1 MTKTAKNQGTSNP
14 VHVDAAN
21 VMHGTMQV
29 RRINI
34 KHLKEQEVNA
44 QKMPQHQFDALVRN
58 IKNDGELQSLP
69 LVHQPDGPD
78 GEIRIISGHHRVRAA
93 YKAGLTEVPCI
104 VETRPLTQ
112 AQIRARQLA
121 HNQIHGT
128 SDPEIVAQLLDE
140 IDDVVELTSTGFT
153 DQELEELT
161 QNSVHNVDTLSTDLG
176 VLPTPTLDTLIVQVT
191 PDTKKALETL
201 QEQVFHATVDP
212 HEALS
217 NSIKTLKDAGLLD
230 GNPTIAPVTQES
242 YDAITQTLLEIS
254 KQAEIKNF
262 GTALALCVAAAVEKY
277 GINLNENSDKST
289 NKGETD

>member
-1 MTKTAKNQGTSNP
+1 MPKTAKTQGTSNS
-14 VHVDAAN
+14 VRVDAAN

-29 RRINI
+29 RRISI

-44 QKMPQHQFDALVRN
+44 QKMPQHQFDSLVRN

-69 LVHQPDGPD
+69 LVHQPDGPN
-78 GEIRIISGHHRVRAA
+78 GEIRIISGHPRVRAA

-104 VETRPLTQ
+104 VETRSLTQ

-121 HNQIHGT
+121 HNQIHGE
-128 SDPEIVAQLLDE
+128 SDPKLVAQLLEE
-140 IDDVVELTSTGFT
+140 IDEVVELTSTGFT
-153 DQELEELT
+153 DTELEELT
-161 QNSVHNVDTLSTDLG
+161 NNSVHNVDTLSTDLG

-191 PDTKKALETL
+191 PETQKALETL
-201 QEQVFHATVDP
+201 QEQVFHATFDP

-230 GNPTIAPVTQES
+230 GNTTLAPVTQES
-242 YDAITQTLLEIS
+242 YDAITATLLEIS

-277 GINLNENSDKST
+277 GIDLNENSDKST
-289 NKGETD
+289 KKGETK

>member
-1 MTKTAKNQGTSNP
+1 MPKTAKTQGTSNS

-44 QKMPQHQFDALVRN
+44 QKMPKHQFDALVRN
-58 IKNDGELQSLP
+58 IKADGELQSLP
-69 LVHQPDGPD
+69 LVHQPDGPN

-121 HNQIHGT
+121 HNQIHGE
-128 SDPEIVAQLLDE
+128 SDPELLAQLLEE
-140 IDDVVELTSTGFT
+140 IDDVIELTATGFT
-153 DQELEELT
+153 DTELEELT
-161 QNSVHNVDTLSTDLG
+161 NNSVHNVDTLSTDLG
-176 VLPTPTLDTLIVQVT
+176 VLPAPTLDTLIVQVT

-230 GNPTIAPVTQES
+230 GKTTIAPVTQES
-242 YDAITQTLLEIS
+242 YDAITATLLEIS
-254 KQAEIKNF
+254 KQAEVKNF

>member
-1 MTKTAKNQGTSNP
+1 
-14 VHVDAAN
+14 
-21 VMHGTMQV
+21 MQV

-69 LVHQPDGPD
+69 LVHQPDGPN

-121 HNQIHGT
+121 HNQIHGE
-128 SDPEIVAQLLDE
+128 SDPEILAQLLDE

-153 DQELEELT
+153 DTELEELT

-230 GNPTIAPVTQES
+230 GKPTIAPVTQES
-242 YDAITQTLLEIS
+242 YDAITATLLEIS
-254 KQAEIKNF
+254 KQVQIKHF
-262 GTALALCVAAAVEKY
+262 GTALALCAAAAVEKY
-277 GINLNENSDKST
+277 GIDLTKNSENPGENE
-289 NKGETD
+289 ETK

>member
-1 MTKTAKNQGTSNP
+1 MPKTAKTQGTSNS

-44 QKMPQHQFDALVRN
+44 QKMSQHQFDALVRN
-58 IKNDGELQSLP
+58 IKADGELQSLP
-69 LVHQPDGPD
+69 LVHQPDGPE

-93 YKAGLTEVPCI
+93 YEAGLTEVPCI
-104 VETRPLTQ
+104 VETAPLTPS
-112 AQIRARQLA
+112 QIRARQLA

-128 SDPEIVAQLLDE
+128 SDPEILAQLLDE

-153 DQELEELT
+153 DSELEELT
-161 QNSVHNVDTLSTDLG
+161 QNTVHNADTLSTDLG

-191 PDTKKALETL
+191 PDTQKALETL
-201 QEQVFHATVDP
+201 QEQVFHATIDP
-212 HEALS
+212 NEALS

-230 GNPTIAPVTQES
+230 GKPTIAPVTQES
-242 YDAITQTLLEIS
+242 YDAITATLLEIS

-262 GTALALCVAAAVEKY
+262 GTALALCAAAAVEKY
-277 GINLNENSDKST
+277 GIDLNENSDKSM

>member
-1 MTKTAKNQGTSNP
+1 MPKTAENQGTSNP
-14 VHVDAAN
+14 VRVDSAN

-69 LVHQPDGPD
+69 LVHQPDGPN

-128 SDPEIVAQLLDE
+128 SDPEIVAQILEE
-140 IDDVVELTSTGFT
+140 IDDVIELTATGFT
-153 DQELEELT
+153 DTELEELT
-161 QNSVHNVDTLSTDLG
+161 NNTVHNVDTLSTDLG
-176 VLPTPTLDTLIVQVT
+176 LLPTPTLDTLIVQVT
-191 PDTKKALETL
+191 PDTQKALETL
-201 QEQVFHATVDP
+201 QEQVFHATFDH

-277 GINLNENSDKST
+277 GINLNENSENT
-289 NKGETD
+289 RNQGEH

>member
-1 MTKTAKNQGTSNP
+1 MTKTAENQGTSNP
-14 VHVDAAN
+14 VRVDAAN
-21 VMHGTMQV
+21 VMHGTKEV
-29 RRINI
+29 RRISI
-34 KHLKEQEVNA
+34 KHLKEQELNA
-44 QKMPQHQFDALVRN
+44 QEMPKHQFDALVRN
-58 IKNDGELQSLP
+58 IKNDGELQSLVY
-69 LVHQPDGPD
+69 VHQPDGPN

-104 VETRPLTQ
+104 VETAPLTT

-121 HNQIHGT
+121 HNQIHGE
-128 SDPEIVAQLLDE
+128 SDPKLVAQILEE
-140 IDDVVELTSTGFT
+140 IDDVIELTATGFT
-153 DQELEELT
+153 DTELEELT
-161 QNSVHNVDTLSTDLG
+161 NNTVHNVDTLSTDLG

-191 PDTKKALETL
+191 PDTQKALETL
-201 QEQVFHATVDP
+201 QEQVFHTTVDP

-230 GNPTIAPVTQES
+230 GNTTIAPVSQES
-242 YDAITQTLLEIS
+242 YDSITQTLLEIS

-277 GINLNENSDKST
+277 GIDLNENSDKST

>member
-1 MTKTAKNQGTSNP
+1 MPKTAKTQGTPNP
-14 VHVDAAN
+14 VHVDVAN
-21 VMHGTMQV
+21 VMHGTKEV

-34 KHLKEQEVNA
+34 KHLKEQELNA
-44 QKMPQHQFDALVRN
+44 QEMPKHQFDALVRN
-58 IKNDGELQSLP
+58 IKNDGELQSLVY
-69 LVHQPDGPD
+69 VHQPDGPN

-104 VETRPLTQ
+104 VETAPLTQ

-128 SDPEIVAQLLDE
+128 SDPKLLAQLLEE
-140 IDDVVELTSTGFT
+140 IDDVIELTSTGFT
-153 DQELEELT
+153 DTELEELT
-161 QNSVHNVDTLSTDLG
+161 NNSVHNVDTLSTDIG
-176 VLPTPTLDTLIVQVT
+176 VLPSPTLDTLIVQVT

-230 GNPTIAPVTQES
+230 GNPTIAPVSQES
-242 YDAITQTLLEIS
+242 YDAITATLLEIS

-289 NKGETD
+289 DKGETK

>member
-1 MTKTAKNQGTSNP
+1 MPKTAKTQGTSNP
-14 VHVDAAN
+14 VRVDSAN

-58 IKNDGELQSLP
+58 IKADGELQSLP
-69 LVHQPDGPD
+69 LVHQPGGPE

-104 VETRPLTQ
+104 VETAPLTQ

-121 HNQIHGT
+121 HNQIHGE
-128 SDPEIVAQLLDE
+128 SDPELLAQLLDE

-161 QNSVHNVDTLSTDLG
+161 NNTVHNVDTLSTDLG
-176 VLPTPTLDTLIVQVT
+176 VLPSPTLDTLIVQVT
-191 PDTKKALETL
+191 PDTQKALETL

-230 GNPTIAPVTQES
+230 GKPTIAPVTQES

-262 GTALALCVAAAVEKY
+262 GTALALCAAAAVEKY
-277 GINLNENSDKST
+277 GINLNET
-289 NKGETD
+289 GENTRNQGEN

>member
-1 MTKTAKNQGTSNP
+1 MPKTAKTQGTSNP
-14 VHVDAAN
+14 VRVDSAN

-58 IKNDGELQSLP
+58 IKADGELQSLP
-69 LVHQPDGPD
+69 LVHQPGGPE

-104 VETRPLTQ
+104 VETAPLTQ

-121 HNQIHGT
+121 HNKIHGE
-128 SDPEIVAQLLDE
+128 SDPELLAQLLDE

-161 QNSVHNVDTLSTDLG
+161 NNTVHNVDTLSTDLG
-176 VLPTPTLDTLIVQVT
+176 VLPSPTLDTLIVQVT
-191 PDTKKALETL
+191 PDTQKALETL

-230 GNPTIAPVTQES
+230 GKPTIAPVTQES

-262 GTALALCVAAAVEKY
+262 GTALALCAAAAVEKY
-277 GINLNENSDKST
+277 GINLNET
-289 NKGETD
+289 GENTRNQGEN

>member
-1 MTKTAKNQGTSNP
+1 MPKTAKTQGTSNP

-44 QKMPQHQFDALVRN
+44 QQMPQHQFDALVRN
-58 IKNDGELQSLP
+58 ITADGELQSLP
-69 LVHQPDGPD
+69 LVHQPDGPE

-93 YKAGLTEVPCI
+93 YQAGLTEVPCI
-104 VETRPLTQ
+104 VETAPLTPS
-112 AQIRARQLA
+112 QIRARQLA

-128 SDPEIVAQLLDE
+128 SDPEILAQLLDE

-153 DQELEELT
+153 DLELEELT
-161 QNSVHNVDTLSTDLG
+161 QNSVHSVETLSTDLG

-217 NSIKTLKDAGLLD
+217 NSIKTIKDAGLLD

-242 YDAITQTLLEIS
+242 YDVITGTLLEIS
-254 KQAEIKNF
+254 KQAQVKNF
-262 GTALALCVAAAVEKY
+262 GTALALCAAAAVEKY
-277 GINLNENSDKST
+277 GIDLTKNSENTGENEET
-289 NKGETD
+289 N

>member
-1 MTKTAKNQGTSNP
+1 MPKTAKTQGTSNP
-14 VHVDAAN
+14 VRVDSAN
-21 VMHGTMQV
+21 VMHGTKEV

-34 KHLKEQEVNA
+34 KHLKEQELNA
-44 QKMPQHQFDALVRN
+44 QEMPKHQFDALVRN
-58 IKNDGELQSLP
+58 IKNDGELQSLVY
-69 LVHQPDGPD
+69 VHQPDGPD

-104 VETRPLTQ
+104 VETAPLTT

-121 HNQIHGT
+121 HNQIHGE
-128 SDPEIVAQLLDE
+128 SDPKLLAQILEE
-140 IDDVVELTSTGFT
+140 IDDVIELTATGFT
-153 DQELEELT
+153 DTELEELT
-161 QNSVHNVDTLSTDLG
+161 NNTVHNVDTLSTDLG

-212 HEALS
+212 NEALS

-230 GNPTIAPVTQES
+230 GNPTIAPVSQES
-242 YDAITQTLLEIS
+242 YDVITQTLLEIS
-254 KQAEIKNF
+254 KQVQVKNF
-262 GTALALCVAAAVEKY
+262 GTALAICAAAAVEKY

>member
-1 MTKTAKNQGTSNP
+1 MPKTAKTQGTSNS
-14 VHVDAAN
+14 VHVDEAN

-44 QKMPQHQFDALVRN
+44 QKMPKHQFDALVRN

-69 LVHQPDGPD
+69 LVHQPDGPN

-121 HNQIHGT
+121 HNQIHVESG
-128 SDPEIVAQLLDE
+128 PEIVAQLLDE

-153 DQELEELT
+153 DTELEELT
-161 QNSVHNVDTLSTDLG
+161 NNTVHNVDTLSTDLG

-191 PDTKKALETL
+191 PDTQKALETL

-230 GNPTIAPVTQES
+230 GKPTIAPVSQES
-242 YDAITQTLLEIS
+242 YDTITTVLLEVS

-277 GINLNENSDKST
+277 GINLNETGENT
-289 NKGETD
+289 RNQGETD

>member
-1 MTKTAKNQGTSNP
+1 MPKTAKIQGTSNP
-14 VHVDAAN
+14 VHVDTAN

-44 QKMPQHQFDALVRN
+44 QKMPAHQFDALVRN
-58 IKNDGELQSLP
+58 IKADGELQSLP
-69 LVHQPDGPD
+69 LVHQPAGPE

-93 YKAGLTEVPCI
+93 YRAGLTEVPCI
-104 VETRPLTQ
+104 VETAPLTPS
-112 AQIRARQLA
+112 QIRARQLA

-128 SDPEIVAQLLDE
+128 SDPEILAQLLDE

-153 DQELEELT
+153 DSELEELT
-161 QNSVHNVDTLSTDLG
+161 QNSVHSVEKLSTDLG

-201 QEQVFHATVDP
+201 QEQVFNATFDP

-230 GNPTIAPVTQES
+230 GNPTIAPVSQES
-242 YDAITQTLLEIS
+242 YDAITGTLLEIS
-254 KQAEIKNF
+254 KQVQVKNF
-262 GTALALCVAAAVEKY
+262 GTALSLCAAAAVEKY
-277 GINLNENSDKST
+277 GIDLTKNSDKST

>member
-1 MTKTAKNQGTSNP
+1 MPKTAENQGTSNP
-14 VHVDAAN
+14 VRVDSAN
-21 VMHGTMQV
+21 VMHGTKEV

-34 KHLKEQEVNA
+34 KHLKEQELNA
-44 QKMPQHQFDALVRN
+44 QEMPKHQFDALVRN
-58 IKNDGELQSLP
+58 IKHDGELQSLVY
-69 LVHQPDGPD
+69 VHQPGGPD

-104 VETRPLTQ
+104 VETAPLTT

-121 HNQIHGT
+121 HNQIHGE
-128 SDPEIVAQLLDE
+128 SDPKLLAQILEE
-140 IDDVVELTSTGFT
+140 IDDVVELTATGFT

-161 QNSVHNVDTLSTDLG
+161 NNTVHNVDTLSTDLG
-176 VLPTPTLDTLIVQVT
+176 VLPSPTLDTLIVQVT

-217 NSIKTLKDAGLLD
+217 SSIKTLKDAGLLD

-277 GINLNENSDKST
+277 GINLSEHSDKST
-289 NKGETD
+289 TKGETD

>member
-1 MTKTAKNQGTSNP
+1 MTKTAKTQGTSNP
-14 VHVDAAN
+14 VRVDSAN
-21 VMHGTMQV
+21 VMHGTKEV

-34 KHLKEQEVNA
+34 KHLKEQELNA
-44 QKMPQHQFDALVRN
+44 QEMPKHQFDALVRN
-58 IKNDGELQSLP
+58 IKNDGELQSLVY
-69 LVHQPDGPD
+69 VHQPDGPD

-93 YKAGLTEVPCI
+93 YAAGLTEVPCI
-104 VETRPLTQ
+104 VETAPLTT

-121 HNQIHGT
+121 HNQIHGE
-128 SDPEIVAQLLDE
+128 SDPEILAQLLEE
-140 IDDVVELTSTGFT
+140 IDDVIELTATGFT
-153 DQELEELT
+153 DTELEELT
-161 QNSVHNVDTLSTDLG
+161 QHTVHNVDTLSTDLG
-176 VLPTPTLDTLIVQVT
+176 VLPSPTLDTLIVQVT
-191 PDTKKALETL
+191 PDTRKALETL

-212 HEALS
+212 NEALS

-230 GNPTIAPVTQES
+230 GNPTIAPVSQES

-289 NKGETD
+289 NKGDED

>member
-1 MTKTAKNQGTSNP
+1 MPKTAKTRGTSNP
-14 VHVDAAN
+14 VRVDSAN
-21 VMHGTMQV
+21 VMHGTKEV

-34 KHLKEQEVNA
+34 KHLKEQELNA
-44 QKMPQHQFDALVRN
+44 QEMPKHQFDALVRN
-58 IKNDGELQSLP
+58 IKNDGELQSLVY
-69 LVHQPDGPD
+69 VHQPDGPN

-104 VETRPLTQ
+104 VETAPLTT

-121 HNQIHGT
+121 HNQIHGE
-128 SDPEIVAQLLDE
+128 SDPKLLAQILEE
-140 IDDVVELTSTGFT
+140 IDDVIELTATGFT
-153 DQELEELT
+153 DSELEELT
-161 QNSVHNVDTLSTDLG
+161 NNTVHNVDTLSTDLG
-176 VLPTPTLDTLIVQVT
+176 VLPSPTLDTLIVQVT

-212 HEALS
+212 NEALS

-230 GNPTIAPVTQES
+230 GNPTIAPVSQES

-277 GINLNENSDKST
+277 GIDLNENSDKST

>member
-1 MTKTAKNQGTSNP
+1 MPKTAKTQGTSNP
-14 VHVDAAN
+14 VHVDVAN

-58 IKNDGELQSLP
+58 IKADGELQSLP
-69 LVHQPDGPD
+69 LVHQPDGPN
-78 GEIRIISGHHRVRAA
+78 GEISIISGHHRVRAA

-104 VETRPLTQ
+104 VETAPLTQ

-121 HNQIHGT
+121 HNQIHGE

-153 DQELEELT
+153 DTELEELT
-161 QNSVHNVDTLSTDLG
+161 QNTVHNVDTLSTDLG

-201 QEQVFHATVDP
+201 QEHVFHATVDP

-230 GNPTIAPVTQES
+230 GKPTIAPVTQES
-242 YDAITQTLLEIS
+242 YDVITATLLEIS
-254 KQAEIKNF
+254 KQVQIKNF
-262 GTALALCVAAAVEKY
+262 GTALAICAAAAVEKY
-277 GINLNENSDKST
+277 GIDLTKNSENT
-289 NKGETD
+289 RNQGETD

>member
-1 MTKTAKNQGTSNP
+1 MTKTAKTQGTSNP
-14 VHVDAAN
+14 VRVDSAN
-21 VMHGTMQV
+21 VMHGTKEV

-34 KHLKEQEVNA
+34 KHLKEQELNA
-44 QKMPQHQFDALVRN
+44 QEMPKHQFDALVRN
-58 IKNDGELQSLP
+58 IKNDGELQSLVY
-69 LVHQPDGPD
+69 VHQPDGPN

-104 VETRPLTQ
+104 VETAPLTQ

-121 HNQIHGT
+121 HNQIHGE
-128 SDPEIVAQLLDE
+128 SDPEILAQLLDE
-140 IDDVVELTSTGFT
+140 IDDVIELTATGFT
-153 DQELEELT
+153 DSELEELT

-191 PDTKKALETL
+191 PDTQKALETL

-212 HEALS
+212 NEALS

-230 GNPTIAPVTQES
+230 GKPTIAPVSQES
-242 YDAITQTLLEIS
+242 YDVITQTLLEIS

-262 GTALALCVAAAVEKY
+262 GTALALCAAAAVEKY
-277 GINLNENSDKST
+277 GINLNES
-289 NKGETD
+289 GENTRNQGEN

>member
-1 MTKTAKNQGTSNP
+1 MPKTAKTQGTSNS

-44 QKMPQHQFDALVRN
+44 QKMPQNKFDALVRN
-58 IKNDGELQSLP
+58 IKAAGELQSLP
-69 LVHQPDGPD
+69 LVHQPGGPD

-93 YKAGLTEVPCI
+93 YQAGLTEVPCI
-104 VETRPLTQ
+104 VETAPLTLSQ
-112 AQIRARQLA
+112 VRARQLA

-128 SDPEIVAQLLDE
+128 SDPEILAQLLDE

-153 DQELEELT
+153 DTELEELT

-176 VLPTPTLDTLIVQVT
+176 VLPTTTLDTLIVQVT

-201 QEQVFHATVDP
+201 QELVFHATVDP

-230 GNPTIAPVTQES
+230 GKSTLAPVTQES
-242 YDAITQTLLEIS
+242 YDAITGTLLEIS

-262 GTALALCVAAAVEKY
+262 GTALALCAAAAVEKY
-277 GINLNENSDKST
+277 GIDLTKNSENAGDTK
-289 NKGETD
+289 ETK

>member
-1 MTKTAKNQGTSNP
+1 MPKTAKTQGSSNS
-14 VHVDAAN
+14 VRVDSAN
-21 VMHGTMQV
+21 VMHGTKEV

-34 KHLKEQEVNA
+34 KHLKEQELNA
-44 QKMPQHQFDALVRN
+44 QEMPKHQFDALVRN
-58 IKNDGELQSLP
+58 IKNDGELQSLVY
-69 LVHQPDGPD
+69 VHQPDGPD

-104 VETRPLTQ
+104 VETAPLTT

-121 HNQIHGT
+121 HNQIHGE
-128 SDPEIVAQLLDE
+128 SDPKLVAQILEE
-140 IDDVVELTSTGFT
+140 IDDVIELTATGFT
-153 DQELEELT
+153 DTELEELT
-161 QNSVHNVDTLSTDLG
+161 NNTVHNVDTLSTDLG
-176 VLPTPTLDTLIVQVT
+176 VLPSPTLDTLIVQVT

-212 HEALS
+212 NEALS

-230 GNPTIAPVTQES
+230 GNPTIAPVSQES

-277 GINLNENSDKST
+277 GINLNETSDKST
-289 NKGETD
+289 NKGEN

>member
-1 MTKTAKNQGTSNP
+1 MPKTAKTQGSSNP

-69 LVHQPDGPD
+69 LVHQPDGPN

-104 VETRPLTQ
+104 VETAPLTPS
-112 AQIRARQLA
+112 QIRARQLA

-128 SDPEIVAQLLDE
+128 SDPEILAQLLDE

-153 DQELEELT
+153 DTELEELT
-161 QNSVHNVDTLSTDLG
+161 QNSVHSVETLSTDLG

-201 QEQVFHATVDP
+201 QEQVFHATIDP

-242 YDAITQTLLEIS
+242 YDVITGTLLEIS
-254 KQAEIKNF
+254 KQAQVKSF
-262 GTALALCVAAAVEKY
+262 GTALAICVAAAVEKY

>member
-1 MTKTAKNQGTSNP
+1 MPKTAKNQGTSNP
-14 VHVDAAN
+14 VRVDSAN

-58 IKNDGELQSLP
+58 IKADGELQSLP
-69 LVHQPDGPD
+69 LVHQPDGPE

-104 VETRPLTQ
+104 VETAPLTQ

-121 HNQIHGT
+121 HNQIHGE
-128 SDPEIVAQLLDE
+128 SDPAILAQLLDE

-161 QNSVHNVDTLSTDLG
+161 QNTVHNVDTLSTDLG

-191 PDTKKALETL
+191 PDTQKALQTL
-201 QEQVFHATVDP
+201 QEQVFHATFDP
-212 HEALS
+212 NEALS
-217 NSIKTLKDAGLLD
+217 NSIKTLKDAGLLA
-230 GNPTIAPVTQES
+230 GNLTLAPVTQES
-242 YDAITQTLLEIS
+242 YDAITATLLEIS

-262 GTALALCVAAAVEKY
+262 GTALALCAAAAVEKY

>member
-1 MTKTAKNQGTSNP
+1 MPKTAENQGTSNP
-14 VHVDAAN
+14 VRVDAAN
-21 VMHGTMQV
+21 VMHGTKEV

-34 KHLKEQEVNA
+34 KHLKEQELNA
-44 QKMPQHQFDALVRN
+44 QEMPKHQFDALVRN
-58 IKNDGELQSLP
+58 IKNDGELQSLVY
-69 LVHQPDGPD
+69 VHQPDGPE

-104 VETRPLTQ
+104 VETAPLTT

-121 HNQIHGT
+121 HNQIHGE
-128 SDPEIVAQLLDE
+128 SDPKLVAQILDE
-140 IDDVVELTSTGFT
+140 IDDVIELTSTGFT

-161 QNSVHNVDTLSTDLG
+161 NNTVHNVDTLSTDLG
-176 VLPTPTLDTLIVQVT
+176 VLPSPTLDTLIVQVT

-212 HEALS
+212 NEALS

-230 GNPTIAPVTQES
+230 GKSTIAPVTQES
-242 YDAITQTLLEIS
+242 YDVITQTLLEIS

-262 GTALALCVAAAVEKY
+262 GVALALCVAAAVEKY

-289 NKGETD
+289 NQGEN